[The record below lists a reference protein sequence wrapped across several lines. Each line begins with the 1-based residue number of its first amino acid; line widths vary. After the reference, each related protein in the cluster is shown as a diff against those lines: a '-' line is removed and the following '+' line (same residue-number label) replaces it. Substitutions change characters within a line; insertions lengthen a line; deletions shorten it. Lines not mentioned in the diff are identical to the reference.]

1 MDDASIL
8 KTLNAIGNDMVKEM
22 RGKVKL
28 NGSYASGW
36 LYNSFKSYA
45 KQKTNGEFMLEIDYV
60 YYGFWVDG
68 GRRPGKFPPLDDIR
82 QWCRLKG
89 IPEDAAYPIAK
100 KIAERGYKAKPFTT
114 NLVDNY
120 KTISDIMT
128 EMGKAFSNDI
138 VKQIN
143 EDAKYF
149 NKKK

>member
-8 KTLNAIGNDMVKEM
+8 KTLNAIGADMVKEM

-28 NGSYASGW
+28 NKSYASGW
-36 LYNSFKSYA
+36 LYQSFKSYA
-45 KQKTNGEFMLEIDYV
+45 MKKTNGQFALEIDYV
-60 YYGFWVDG
+60 YYGLFVDQ

-114 NLVDNY
+114 NLIDSY
-120 KTISDIMT
+120 KTIESIMD
-128 EMGKAFSNDI
+128 EMGKVFSNDI
-138 VKQIN
+138 LKQIN
-143 EDAKYF
+143 EDVKYF
-149 NKKK
+149 SKK